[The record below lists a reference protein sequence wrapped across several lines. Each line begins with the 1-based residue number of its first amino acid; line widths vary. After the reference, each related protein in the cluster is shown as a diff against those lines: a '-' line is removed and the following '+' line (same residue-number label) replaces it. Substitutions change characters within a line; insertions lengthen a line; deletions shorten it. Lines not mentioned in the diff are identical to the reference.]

1 MAVHA
6 HHANPLVL
14 TLTLDATSQKFLTS
28 LRTKYFPSHRNHL
41 AAHVTLFHAIPAH
54 RQGELD
60 GHLSSISS
68 GTAPWDVFIGDP
80 RKMGNRG
87 VMVTVRDRPS
97 RSITDLHAHLIDV
110 LKRGTKEPRDR
121 LTEQDSR
128 HGGRPHVTVLNKAES
143 EEEVEKCLEEVQGV
157 FEGMKRDGEQFGQVK
172 GKAVGLEL

>member
-1 MAVHA
+1 MTVHA

-54 RQGELD
+54 RQGELE
-60 GHLSSISS
+60 GHLSSVSS

-110 LKRGTKEPRDR
+110 LKKGTKEPRDR